1 MVLAWRTAA
10 LGGRTALTLESA
22 RWGATG
28 VESPTTT
35 LEDRPDA
42 TIDVRALGESVM
54 RVAAVDIA
62 EDTTSTFDP
71 APRFETGAA
80 TGDELRIACAAR
92 IDLRDAMA
100 ADPIALGG
108 LAATIGEWRALRQAD
123 ITVTDPAYPGR
134 PHRIRFR
141 VTMPDAPALP
151 PFTAGR

>member
-42 TIDVRALGESVM
+42 TIDVRAAGDPVM
-54 RVAAVDIA
+54 RAVAVDIA
-62 EDTTSTFDP
+62 EDGSTAFEP
-71 APRFETGAA
+71 APRFESPAPPSE
-80 TGDELRIACAAR
+80 ELRIACTAR
-92 IDLRDAMA
+92 IDLRDAIA
-100 ADPIALGG
+100 ADPIALGA
-108 LAATIGEWRALRQAD
+108 LAATIAEWRALRQVD
-123 ITVTDPAYPGR
+123 LPVTDPAYPGR
-134 PHRIRFR
+134 PHRLRFR

-151 PFTAGR
+151 PFPAGR